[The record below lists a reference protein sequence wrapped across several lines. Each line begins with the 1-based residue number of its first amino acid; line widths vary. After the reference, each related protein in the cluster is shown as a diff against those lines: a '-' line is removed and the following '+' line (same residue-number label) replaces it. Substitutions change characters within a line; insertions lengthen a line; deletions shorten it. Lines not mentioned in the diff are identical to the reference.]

1 MQIQVSLPTA
11 ELDSLLSA
19 ADALQLSLLRGQP
32 TAANEN
38 VSNPVQSRS
47 TIGNVGKELE
57 MEVKKIEKGI
67 TINKQ
72 IGTQLANP
80 KTGLG
85 TSSTLD
91 KFIKSNRISR
101 VQRNPTADVND
112 SAQENKKASCTE
124 CGKEFAAFNHL
135 WVHIQSIHHSRYQC
149 KNCGKTYS
157 NASILNQHMDSAHNG
172 IHLVCQDC
180 GKKFSFQQS
189 FDRHIRKKHFS
200 SD

>member
-1 MQIQVSLPTA
+1 MSLPTA

-19 ADALQLSLLRGQP
+19 ADALQLSLLRDQP

-72 IGTQLANP
+72 IGTQLTNHR
-80 KTGLG
+80 TGLG
-85 TSSTLD
+85 
-91 KFIKSNRISR
+91 IKSNRISR
-101 VQRNPTADVND
+101 VQTNPTSDVND
-112 SAQENKKASCTE
+112 EQENKKASCTE